1 MSNPLTSAKVIN
13 MITHK
18 VVFRSNVLTALFLG
32 VLSYVP
38 LWGQDL
44 NFTPVKPDGPA
55 KIQSALW
62 ELAVPP
68 AGKLARAEGVED
80 TVVVILVPQRG
91 QGSASIDTSS
101 MAALG
106 VEVKARSKSLMRV
119 SVPASS
125 LLAVSELP
133 GVSFVRRPFRPHAQQ
148 TRSEG
153 RRLINAI
160 NNYNAGVRG
169 QGVKVAVIDGGFK
182 GANQLG
188 SDMPATWRYLDYTGE
203 GIYAGDSVHGTA
215 CAEIIYDV
223 APEAELYLLKV
234 DDLVDLEN
242 AKELCIRDGIDI
254 INHSMSWYRTGIGDG
269 KGLACD
275 IVDDAADQGI
285 LWVNAA
291 GNSANSHYDQS
302 WSDNDSD
309 HWHNFEGDDE
319 VLTFEVEKGT
329 EISIYLT
336 WNDWPETSDDY
347 DLYLYFTNSSG
358 NLERVAAT
366 EDQGLDVQ
374 SGRRG
379 HSPVEW
385 IEYDAERSGEYH
397 IAVSKRS
404 AARSR
409 RLKIWSFN
417 RNLDFEYST
426 PEGSIGI
433 PADARGAMSVGAVH
447 FDEYNLGRI
456 ADYSSRG
463 PTFDGRIK
471 PELVAPSGVSTA
483 SYGETGVYYGYAG
496 TSASAPHV
504 AGAAALIKSANPSYS
519 RTQLWNALV
528 AATVDA
534 GSRGRDNTFGHGKL
548 VLPVMSAPRI
558 TAPQITSISPSR
570 VRYNQVVT
578 IRGTAFGA
586 SRGTSRVVF
595 HGGKSPSSSQYVSWS
610 NTQIRVRVPSG
621 ARTGNVQVITTS
633 GSDTARLTVT
643 SPWIS
648 RVSPGTART
657 NAVVTVSGENF
668 GSSRGSS
675 SVRIG
680 SVAITSFTSWSSR
693 SIRFRVPRNTPP
705 GNLTVRTGE
714 GTSNSL
720 RLNITSPYLTSI
732 SPTRIKTGN
741 RLTLAGGNF
750 GSRRGT
756 GYVVFGSV
764 RASTSDYVS
773 WSDRRIVVKV
783 PNRAQSGNVQVTTSN
798 GPSGA
803 KRLTIERR
811 GPQITSISPSRV
823 RYSQVVTIRGTAF
836 GVSRGTSRV
845 VFFGS
850 GIPSSSQYVSW
861 SDTQIRVRVPSGTRT
876 GDLQVV
882 TSGGS
887 DTARLTVTSPWIS
900 GVSPQNARTNN
911 VVTVSGENF
920 GSSRGSSSVRI
931 GSVPITSFTSWSS
944 RAIRFRV
951 PINTPPGNLT
961 IRTTNGTSNSIRL
974 NITSPYL
981 TNISPT
987 RVRPGDR
994 LTLTGGNFGSRR
1006 GTGYVL
1012 FSALLPAAGD
1022 YVSWSD
1028 RRIVVRVPEKA
1039 ASGDVRVTTSNGTSE
1054 TKRLE
1059 IGGTEPWI
1067 SRISPQTTRSN
1078 SVVTVSGGNFG
1089 SSRGSSSVRVG
1100 PLAITSFTSWT
1111 NGTIRFRIPRNMPPG
1126 NLTVRT
1132 SEGTSNSIRLN
1143 ITSPYLTN
1151 ISPTS
1156 VETGDRLTLRGG
1168 NFGSRRGTG
1177 YVVFFSSV
1185 RPSGA
1190 DYVSWSDRRIVVE
1203 VPDGARSG
1211 NVQVTT
1217 SNGTSGTKRLTVE
1230 RKSLQ
1235 ITSIS
1240 PNRVRYGQ
1248 VITIRGTAFGANRG
1262 ASRVIFHGGTIPNAS
1277 QYLLWSD
1284 TQIRVR
1290 VPSGARTGNVQVVAT
1305 NGSDTARLTVTSPWI
1320 SRVSP
1325 GTAVNNTVVT
1335 VSGENFGSSRGS
1347 SSVRIGSVAITSFIS
1362 WTNRTI
1368 RFRVPRNT
1376 PPGNLTV
1383 RTSEGTSNFISLNI
1397 TSPYLTNISPT
1408 SVATGDR
1415 LTLTGGNFGS
1425 GRGTG
1430 YVVFFSSVRPSGADY
1445 VSWSDRR
1452 IVVEV
1457 PDEAQS
1463 GDVLVA
1469 TSNGTSGTKRLEVES
1484 EQLEP
1489 LPSRG
1494 LFGYSP
1500 PAVSKN
1506 PKSVKFGFDEG
1517 TSRELYCYFSV
1528 KEISAGEMDIFLNE
1542 LRYTTLPASEDWT
1555 DWYLPL
1561 EITDLR
1567 SGTDIIEF
1575 RNMSN
1580 QDRTSSFDRWQLKDV
1595 SVTSLRPANAKPVA
1609 DTRFPSELPEELV
1622 SGLGAP
1628 FPAPFNA
1635 SVTVPFTVA
1644 AAGPVRLAVYN
1655 LMGQPIRVLAD
1666 GWAEAGWHQ
1675 VRWDGRTA
1683 AGAEAASGVYWAVL
1697 QAGDAVQTAKLA
1709 LIR

>member
-1 MSNPLTSAKVIN
+1 MSNPLTSAKAIN
-13 MITHK
+13 MSTHK
-18 VVFRSNVLTALFLG
+18 VVFRSKVMTALFLG
-32 VLSYVP
+32 VLGYVP

-44 NFTPVKPDGPA
+44 NFAPTKPDGPA

-80 TVVVILVPQRG
+80 TVVVILVPHRG
-91 QGSASIDTSS
+91 QASASIDTSS

-182 GANQLG
+182 GANQLR
-188 SDMPATWRYLDYTGE
+188 SDMPATWWVLDYTGE
-203 GIYAGDSVHGTA
+203 GIYAGEDVHGTA

-223 APEAELYLLKV
+223 APEAELYLYKAE
-234 DDLVDLEN
+234 DFVDLEN
-242 AKELCIRDGIDI
+242 AKDRCIRSGIDI
-254 INHSMSWYRTGIGDG
+254 VNHSVSWYGFGIGDG
-269 KGLACD
+269 KGLVCD
-275 IVDDAADQGI
+275 VVNDAADKGI

-291 GNSANSHYDQS
+291 GNGANSHYSGS
-302 WSDNDSD
+302 WSDRDSD
-309 HWHNFEGDDE
+309 GWHNFRGDDE
-319 VLTFEVEKGT
+319 TIGFEAEEGDSISVL
-329 EISIYLT
+329 LT
-336 WNDWPETSDDY
+336 WDDWTNPREDY
-347 DLYLYFTNSSG
+347 DLFLYFTDSSG
-358 NLERVAAT
+358 GIERVAAS
-366 EDQGLDVQ
+366 ENRQKIGGGD
-374 SGRRG
+374 
-379 HSPVEW
+379 PVES
-385 IEYDAERSGEYH
+385 IEIKVERSGEYGV
-397 IAVSKRS
+397 AVWS
-404 AARSR
+404 AGARPK
-409 RLKIWSFN
+409 RLKIWS
-417 RNLDFEYST
+417 LDHDFDEYSVA
-426 PEGSIGI
+426 ENSIES
-433 PADARGAMSVGAVH
+433 PADARGAMSVGAVYYG
-447 FDEYNLGRI
+447 DWNAGRI
-456 ADYSSRG
+456 EDYSSRG
-463 PTFDGRIK
+463 PTTDGRIK
-471 PELVAPSGVSTA
+471 PELVAPTGVSTV
-483 SYGETGVYYGYAG
+483 SYAPEGYFG
-496 TSASAPHV
+496 TSAAAPHV

-528 AATVDA
+528 AATVDV
-534 GSRGRDNTFGHGKL
+534 GSRGRDNTFGYGKL
-548 VLPVMSAPRI
+548 VLPVMQVSRI
-558 TAPQITSISPSR
+558 TSPQITSISPSR

-586 SRGTSRVVF
+586 NRGTSRVVF
-595 HGGKSPSSSQYVSWS
+595 HSGKSPSSSQYVSWS
-610 NTQIRVRVPSG
+610 NTQIQVRVPSG
-621 ARTGNVQVITTS
+621 ARTGNVQVVTTN

-648 RVSPGTART
+648 GVSPGTARS
-657 NAVVTVSGENF
+657 NSVVTVSGENF

-680 SVAITSFTSWSSR
+680 SVAITSFSSWTSR

-705 GNLTVRTGE
+705 GNLTVRTAE

-720 RLNITSPYLTSI
+720 RLNVTSPYLTSI

-756 GYVVFGSV
+756 GYVVFGSA

-798 GPSGA
+798 GSSGT
-803 KRLTIERR
+803 KRLTVESR
-811 GPQITSISPSRV
+811 GPQITSISPNRV
-823 RYSQVVTIRGTAF
+823 QYSQVVTIRGTAF
-836 GVSRGTSRV
+836 GANRGTSRV

-850 GIPSSSQYVSW
+850 GVPSASQYVSW

-911 VVTVSGENF
+911 VVTVNGENF

-931 GSVPITSFTSWSS
+931 GSTEITSFTSWSS

-961 IRTTNGTSNSIRL
+961 VRTTNGTSNSIRL

-981 TNISPT
+981 TSISPT
-987 RVRPGDR
+987 RAQPGDR
-994 LTLTGGNFGSRR
+994 LTLRGGNFGSSR
-1006 GTGYVL
+1006 GSGYVL
-1012 FSALLPAAGD
+1012 FTALLPSAED

-1028 RRIVVRVPEKA
+1028 RRIVVRVPEQA
-1039 ASGDVRVTTSNGTSE
+1039 PSGDVRVTTSNGTSE
-1054 TKRLE
+1054 AKRVT
-1059 IGGTEPWI
+1059 IGGASPWI
-1067 SRISPQTTRSN
+1067 SSISPQTARTN
-1078 SVVTVSGGNFG
+1078 TVVTVSGGNFG
-1089 SSRGSSSVRVG
+1089 SSRGSSSVRIGSV
-1100 PLAITSFTSWT
+1100 AITAFTSWT
-1111 NGTIRFRIPRNMPPG
+1111 NGTIRFRIPRNTPPG

-1132 SEGTSNSIRLN
+1132 AEGTSNFIRLN

-1156 VETGDRLTLRGG
+1156 VETGDRLTLTGG
-1168 NFGSRRGTG
+1168 
-1177 YVVFFSSV
+1177 
-1185 RPSGA
+1185 
-1190 DYVSWSDRRIVVE
+1190 
-1203 VPDGARSG
+1203 
-1211 NVQVTT
+1211 
-1217 SNGTSGTKRLTVE
+1217 
-1230 RKSLQ
+1230 
-1235 ITSIS
+1235 
-1240 PNRVRYGQ
+1240 
-1248 VITIRGTAFGANRG
+1248 
-1262 ASRVIFHGGTIPNAS
+1262 
-1277 QYLLWSD
+1277 
-1284 TQIRVR
+1284 
-1290 VPSGARTGNVQVVAT
+1290 
-1305 NGSDTARLTVTSPWI
+1305 
-1320 SRVSP
+1320 
-1325 GTAVNNTVVT
+1325 
-1335 VSGENFGSSRGS
+1335 NFGSSRG
-1347 SSVRIGSVAITSFIS
+1347 
-1362 WTNRTI
+1362 
-1368 RFRVPRNT
+1368 
-1376 PPGNLTV
+1376 
-1383 RTSEGTSNFISLNI
+1383 
-1397 TSPYLTNISPT
+1397 
-1408 SVATGDR
+1408 
-1415 LTLTGGNFGS
+1415 
-1425 GRGTG
+1425 TG
-1430 YVVFFSSVRPSGADY
+1430 YVLFFSGVRPSGADY

-1457 PDEAQS
+1457 PDEARS
-1463 GDVLVA
+1463 GNVQVA
-1469 TSNGTSGTKRLEVES
+1469 TSNGTSGTKRLTVES

-1517 TSRELYCYFSV
+1517 TSRDLYCYFSV
-1528 KEISAGEMDIFLNE
+1528 KEISAGEVDIFLNE
-1542 LRYTTLPASEDWT
+1542 RLYATIPESEDWT

-1561 EITDLR
+1561 ERTDLR
-1567 SGTDIIEF
+1567 SGTNIIEF

-1580 QDRTSSFDRWQLKDV
+1580 QNRTSGFSLWQLKDV

-1609 DTRFPSELPEELV
+1609 DTRFPSELPDELV
-1622 SGLGAP
+1622 SGLGDP

-1635 SVTVPFTVA
+1635 EVTIPFAIATA
-1644 AAGPVRLAVYN
+1644 SPVRLAVYN

-1675 VRWDGRTA
+1675 VRWDSRTA

-1697 QAGDAVQTAKLA
+1697 QVGDAVQTAKLA